1 MKITIISVMF
11 AATLVIAWCALY
23 AVAQQQDQINTLR
36 AKTRAHELH
45 LFSLQERLAAFEDIS
60 IEITLVETL
69 IERDVIGVREKKG
82 Q

>member
-1 MKITIISVMF
+1 MKNTIIHIMF

-23 AVAQQQDQINTLR
+23 AVAQQQDQIDALR
-36 AKTRAHELH
+36 EKTRAHELH
-45 LFSLQERLAAFEDIS
+45 LFSLQERLSVFEDIS

-69 IERDVIGVREKKG
+69 VERDVIGVREKKG